1 MHTYADLSSSG
12 LMCNYIQQAKRHVL
26 QDVTGQL
33 LPGEVTA
40 VMGPSGSGKT
50 TLLNTLSGKAYYGV
64 RSTMVLLCSFS
75 SQYWFCVR

>member
-1 MHTYADLSSSG
+1 MQNISSNG
-12 LMCNYIQQAKRHVL
+12 LMCDYIQQTKKDVL

-50 TLLNTLSGKAYYGV
+50 TLLNTLCGKAYYGV
-64 RSTMVLLCSFS
+64 SSTMVI
-75 SQYWFCVR
+75 WFCSLPL